1 MMATMTHEKG
11 LTLVR
16 TFYQQEDVLL
26 IARSLLGKVIVTE
39 IDGELTS
46 GYILETEAYAGIK
59 DRASHAFGGRRTART
74 ETMYGR
80 GGTSYVYLCYGIHCL
95 FNVVTNVEGTPHA
108 VLVRALRPLHGI
120 EVMRKRRAPN
130 RFTTHGPGTLSQALG
145 IRMEHNAT
153 DLVNGNIRIEDHGV
167 VVPSKAVIISPRIGV
182 DYAGADSLLPYR
194 FRIASSHA
202 SLLPLTGK
210 SVE

>member
-1 MMATMTHEKG
+1 MATMTRG
-11 LTLVR
+11 IGRTLDR

-46 GYILETEAYAGIK
+46 GYIMETEAYAGIT
-59 DRASHAFGGRRTART
+59 DRASHAFGGKRTART
-74 ETMYGR
+74 ETMYGP

-108 VLVRALRPLHGI
+108 VLLRALRPLHGI

-130 RFTTHGPGTLSQALG
+130 RFTTHGPGTLSRALG

-167 VVPSKAVIISPRIGV
+167 IVPPKEVINGPRIGV
-182 DYAGADSLLPYR
+182 DYAGMDSLLPYR
-194 FRIASSHA
+194 FRIASSQA
-202 SLLPLTGK
+202 ALRSIKGNR
-210 SVE
+210 VE